1 MAFEWSNE
9 EESYV
14 PVESP
19 GRDALIVLIDVRRSI
34 FDLSDD
40 PSKTWFQTCID
51 MLVRYLKSKV
61 IANDNSL
68 LGVCFFGTKQVKNI
82 NSLDHVY
89 ELQEIGYPSA
99 RRIKQLTELVSPK
112 FNFER
117 EFGSMASTDQV
128 SLSNALW
135 HCSLAFA
142 NAGLKKQDTQTI
154 WILTNS
160 DDPSAGNA
168 DERNRI
174 HEQFKNQLEL
184 HRTLNLFHMP
194 PSSTSSFD
202 LSSFYHTMFYDAS
215 NATAP
220 DTADGLAKQAAFA
233 IHTYE
238 DMMEESL
245 RKRYRKRRLAT
256 LRFSITKT
264 VKLSV
269 EVYALRVRQMKPSPV
284 HLDAETNVPLQSVT
298 KWLCNHTG
306 SFLTS
311 DQINTYLPYGGHR
324 VYLTKDDMVQ
334 IKRFDAAGVQL
345 LGFEPTSVLRL
356 HENVRPPYFL
366 FPTDEDIAGSSAAFV
381 ALHRSMTTKDKVAVC
396 RFSMR
401 DNSPPRVAALLAQD
415 EVNDDQ
421 GQVQPMGFQV
431 IFLPFLDDIR
441 PLRAPQ
447 QQATSTQV
455 DAACQVI
462 RSLTLSTMPSFQNPE
477 LQKHYASIQA
487 LALDED
493 VLAFDDKDD
502 STLPDAAGFARKKVV
517 AAVEAFKEACGGDE
531 LHKES
536 VKRKVRPDH
545 AYVEPLRTKAYSGAV
560 QC

>member
-1 MAFEWSNE
+1 MH
-9 EESYV
+9 
-14 PVESP
+14 
-19 GRDALIVLIDVRRSI
+19 I
-34 FDLSDD
+34 
-40 PSKTWFQTCID
+40 Q
-51 MLVRYLKSKV
+51 
-61 IANDNSL
+61 
-68 LGVCFFGTKQVKNI
+68 
-82 NSLDHVY
+82 
-89 ELQEIGYPSA
+89 SA
-99 RRIKQLTELVSPK
+99 R
-112 FNFER
+112 
-117 EFGSMASTDQV
+117 
-128 SLSNALW
+128 
-135 HCSLAFA
+135 
-142 NAGLKKQDTQTI
+142 LKKQDTQTI

-202 LSSFYHTMFYDAS
+202 MSSFYHTMFYDAS
-215 NATAP
+215 DATAP

-284 HLDAETNVPLQSVT
+284 NLDAETNVPLQSVT

-334 IKRFDAAGVQL
+334 IKRFDAAG
-345 LGFEPTSVLRL
+345 G
-356 HENVRPPYFL
+356 
-366 FPTDEDIAGSSAAFV
+366 EDIAGSSAAFV

-401 DNSPPRVAALLAQD
+401 DNSPPRVAALLAQ
-415 EVNDDQ
+415 
-421 GQVQPMGFQV
+421 
-431 IFLPFLDDIR
+431 
-441 PLRAPQ
+441 
-447 QQATSTQV
+447 
-455 DAACQVI
+455 
-462 RSLTLSTMPSFQNPE
+462 

-536 VKRKVRPDH
+536 VKRKAAAAPKREKNKVTKTEDDDVDCS
-545 AYVEPLRTKAYSGAV
+545 VETYKTLAASGVLAKKTVVELKRFLSQHGLSTAGKKADLLATAMEFL
-560 QC
+560 QTQ